1 MGRLNE
7 RLRKV
12 EREAGGLYQTLTLE
26 DGTKV
31 KYESEDMLDAV
42 FAVLE
47 GEDHPFL
54 SSVWRMDPNKG
65 IPSLVRALAGEGD
78 LETTEEPDGN

>member
-7 RLRKV
+7 RFRKA
-12 EREAGGLYQTLTLE
+12 EREAEGLYQTLTLE

-31 KYESEDMLDAV
+31 KYEPEDMLDAI

-47 GEDHPFL
+47 GEDHPLL
-54 SSVWRMDPNKG
+54 SSVRRTDASKG
-65 IPSLVRALAGEGD
+65 IPSLVRTLDGEGD
-78 LETTEEPDGN
+78 LEERPDGN